1 MKTMEEEIN
10 DMLVKIGPLVE
21 KVKTKDAKGQEM
33 LTNMKAYI
41 ADSRHFLE
49 KGILIK
55 SFEAIV
61 WAWAILE
68 ICEDLG
74 VFRLD

>member
-41 ADSRHFLE
+41 ADS
-49 KGILIK
+49 GI
-55 SFEAIV
+55 S
-61 WAWAILE
+61 
-68 ICEDLG
+68 
-74 VFRLD
+74 